1 MDCSP
6 PGSSIQEISQ
16 ARILEWIAISFSRD
30 ISDSVIKPR
39 SPALQVD
46 SLLGQVPAGAAAT
59 PWVLAAAGTGEPS
72 LNFWSTLCE
81 PEPCAGAARGGSVGF
96 LMSGASHNRP
106 GGRLG
111 GSAGTVLLVGLA
123 GQEQQLGG

>member
-1 MDCSP
+1 MTRGNGWEDAGEGTEPAGAREPHAEGRPRLEEARPQSP
-6 PGSSIQEISQ
+6 LP
-16 ARILEWIAISFSRD
+16 
-30 ISDSVIKPR
+30 
-39 SPALQVD
+39 
-46 SLLGQVPAGAAAT
+46 GQVPAGAAAT

-96 LMSGASHNRP
+96 LMAGASHNRP